1 MEDLERYSD
10 DNAIDDEIDDGG
22 HHLGTTLIKI
32 LVGLCCILVIGVLGV
47 RIFLSEHTPNEMKQ
61 LAHTDSVSEY
71 LHQKADAAVF
81 KTQSIRFSYDDE
93 KAGTF
98 FAENLI
104 LAPEIDHLQLT
115 LRYNESTFAV
125 LEQKY
130 GLENLAAAHQ
140 KELLNFRL
148 KDNYGRV
155 YEDIAYEEVD
165 QVAMY
170 RYFKLAFDGVD
181 LDPEE
186 NAPEWIRLEIL
197 VGEESEPF
205 SYILIY
211 ENHEEYNTFTDYR
224 LGKEEKLS

>member
-10 DNAIDDEIDDGG
+10 DNAIDDELEEGNGG
-22 HHLGTTLIKI
+22 AGKIILKI
-32 LVGLCCILVIGVLGV
+32 LVAVCCILVIGVLGV
-47 RIFLSEHTPNEMKQ
+47 RIFLSEHTPASMKN
-61 LAHTDSVSEY
+61 LAHTDSVVSY
-71 LHQKADAAVF
+71 LKEKGGNAVV

-93 KAGTF
+93 KNGTF

-104 LAPEIDHLQLT
+104 LLPEIDHLQIT

-125 LEQKY
+125 LEEKY

-140 KELLNFRL
+140 KELLSFRL
-148 KDNYGRV
+148 KDNYERV
-155 YEDIAYEEVD
+155 YEGVVYEEVD
-165 QVAMY
+165 QLAMY

-186 NAPEWIRLEIL
+186 NAPEWIRLEIF
-197 VGEESEPF
+197 VGEETEPF

-211 ENHEEYNTFTDYR
+211 ENHEEYNAFSDYR
-224 LGKEEKLS
+224 LKKEELIP